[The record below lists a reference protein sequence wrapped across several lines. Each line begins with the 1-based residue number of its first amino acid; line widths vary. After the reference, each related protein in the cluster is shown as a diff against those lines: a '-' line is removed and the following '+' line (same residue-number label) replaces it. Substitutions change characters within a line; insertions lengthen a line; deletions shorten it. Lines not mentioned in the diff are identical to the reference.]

1 MNDYEY
7 YDETVYEENCEK
19 AQSML
24 NNPGKVEKLL
34 KRLEKKLQGLPVL
47 NDTLAYIPQMGLM
60 VNSYIKQQ
68 YTDVPIGIIAAILG
82 TLLYFVAP
90 VDMLPDFIPG
100 IGYLDDAAMICTAL
114 WLVKSDLDEYMEWRE
129 NNGLDEITHG
139 SYTII

>member
-68 YTDVPIGIIAAILG
+68 YTDVPIGMW
-82 TLLYFVAP
+82 V
-90 VDMLPDFIPG
+90 V
-100 IGYLDDAAMICTAL
+100 
-114 WLVKSDLDEYMEWRE
+114 R
-129 NNGLDEITHG
+129 
-139 SYTII
+139 